1 MTDWTLLAAR
11 SAYIEIVENTSR
23 ALRIKVRTPELGNL
37 FDDYLHGVLHVD
49 YCWVHFP
56 EDNWVF
62 VFEDP
67 TELTRTRVLSGIES
81 FQAGSVY
88 RPFGI

>member
-1 MTDWTLLAAR
+1 MLDLSPFFREPEA
-11 SAYIEIVENTSR
+11 IEVVENTSR
-23 ALRIKVRTPELGNL
+23 ALRIKVRTPKLGDL
-37 FDDYLHGVLHVD
+37 FDDYLHEVLNVD

-67 TELTRTRVLSGIES
+67 EALTRSRVLGGIAS
-81 FQAGSVY
+81 FRGL
-88 RPFGI
+88 

>member
-1 MTDWTLLAAR
+1 MSDIALLKEI
-11 SAYIEIVENTSR
+11 SENVEIVENTSR
-23 ALRIKVRTPELGNL
+23 ALRIKVRTARLGDA
-37 FDDYLHGVLHVD
+37 FDDYLHDVLNVD

-67 TELTRTRVLSGIES
+67 TARTRARVIDGIDS
-81 FQAGSVY
+81 LGKL
-88 RPFGI
+88 GICS